1 MLDEVRSRWTSVFH
15 VKHGPLISEDLR
27 CEDLG
32 RRWRSIPS
40 RSGHLEGGASRIGV
54 SAQPSAF
61 SRQTVD
67 SSCSPLSLTCASM
80 GLLSHLEI
88 WRFCSA
94 SRVSELPGECSAESG
109 CFSCALGE
117 SEFRRMSAVRVHS
130 VRRSTSSGVVSTTRF
145 GVSSSAGVPMSGDV
159 HRSHPPM
166 LLHSGYGS
174 QFRVGVIDSGYAS
187 QLRTW
192 FSP

>member
-1 MLDEVRSRWTSVFH
+1 MFH
-15 VKHGPLISEDLR
+15 VKHGPLISGDLR
-27 CEDLG
+27 VETSGGGGDLSHPG
-32 RRWRSIPS
+32 LAIWKEVHLASAYRRS
-40 RSGHLEGGASRIGV
+40 L
-54 SAQPSAF
+54 QPSAF

-109 CFSCALGE
+109 CFSSALGE
-117 SEFRRMSAVRVHS
+117 SELRRMSAVRVHS

-145 GVSSSAGVPMSGDV
+145 GVSSSAGVPMPGDV

>member
-1 MLDEVRSRWTSVFH
+1 MAIYTIPVWPF
-15 VKHGPLISEDLR
+15 
-27 CEDLG
+27 G
-32 RRWRSIPS
+32 RRCISHR
-40 RSGHLEGGASRIGV
+40 R
-54 SAQPSAF
+54 

-94 SRVSELPGECSAESG
+94 SRVCELPGECSAEYG

-117 SEFRRMSAVRVHS
+117 SELRRMSAVRVYS

-145 GVSSSAGVPMSGDV
+145 GVSSSAGVPMPGDV